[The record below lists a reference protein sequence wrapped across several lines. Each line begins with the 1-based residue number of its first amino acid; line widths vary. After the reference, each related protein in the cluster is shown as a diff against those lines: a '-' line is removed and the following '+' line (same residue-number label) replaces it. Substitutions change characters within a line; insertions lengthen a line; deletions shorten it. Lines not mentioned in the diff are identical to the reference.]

1 MKFININFSNS
12 EGFEGPILP
21 VTGST
26 LGTILRPIPGFNK
39 VTIKIARYQQEPV
52 LP

>member
-1 MKFININFSNS
+1 MKCININLSNS
-12 EGFEGPILP
+12 EGFKGATFPA
-21 VTGST
+21 TCWT
-26 LGTILRPIPGFNK
+26 LDTILGPIPGFNK